1 MSADIRTRALA
12 CLARRD
18 YSRAELRRKLL
29 GETAD
34 IDQLDSTLDA
44 LERDGFLSDAR
55 FAEHL
60 VAQRAVDEAQL
71 AVLSAQL
78 RESEL
83 ARARA
88 VWQKK
93 YGSAPKTPAERARQM
108 RFLAMRGFE
117 ADTLHPLFKNNL

>member
-1 MSADIRTRALA
+1 MPRAAAPNAQKRAL
-12 CLARRD
+12 CLLIYARARSPAWPD
-18 YSRAELRRKLL
+18 
-29 GETAD
+29 GITAALNCAVNCWAKQR
-34 IDQLDSTLDA
+34 ISINWIPRST
-44 LERDGFLSDAR
+44 RLSATV
-55 FAEHL
+55 FCPTP
-60 VAQRAVDEAQL
+60 AVP
-71 AVLSAQL
+71 SAQL